1 MLQNNPELKSKIDQ
15 LWNKFWSGG
24 ISNPLTAIEQI
35 TYLLFMKRLDEQDLK
50 RQSDA
55 EFTGDKY
62 SSKFE
67 GKWIPPE
74 FRAKPRD
81 GDTQNEADK
90 KLADGKM
97 YEIDKRSLRWSEFKH
112 MQAEDMLQ
120 HVQGRV
126 FPFLKDLNGAES
138 NFTHHMKNAVFII
151 PKPALLV
158 EAVKTIDE
166 IFEVME
172 RDSRVGGQAF
182 QDIQGDVY
190 EMLLSEI
197 ASAGKN
203 GQFRTP
209 RHIIKLM
216 ADLVRPQLG
225 HKIADPACGSGGFL
239 LGAYQYVVTQLAIK
253 AGSKAGTKDMEPDED
268 GFVRTSV
275 AAALTERAQA
285 ILSASLYGYDID
297 ATMVR
302 LGLMNLMMHGIDEPH
317 IDYKDTLSKSYL
329 EESEYDIVMA
339 NPPFTGSID
348 KGDIN
353 ENLTLG
359 TTKTELLF
367 VENIYRLLKK
377 GGTACV
383 IVPQGVLFGSG
394 GAFRNLRQ
402 LLVDRCDLKAVITL
416 PSGVFKP
423 YAGVSTAIL
432 LFTKVWGPKDKVD
445 KPATDNVWFYE
456 MAADGYS
463 LDDKRSKQ
471 EGFGDLQDI
480 TTKFHA
486 RNPIF
491 YSDRTTKSFFVP
503 RAEIASEENNFDLSL
518 SRYKTDVFE
527 EVHYD
532 PPGVILDRLL
542 RAELGEE
549 LFNREIREKR
559 ENDLL
564 GAAGGIVRELLELRG
579 MLR

>member
-35 TYLLFMKRLDEQDLK
+35 TYLLFMKRLDELDQK
-50 RQSDA
+50 KQADA
-55 EFTGDKY
+55 EFTGEKY
-62 SSKFE
+62 TSKFE
-67 GKWIPPE
+67 GRWIPPE
-74 FRAKPRD
+74 YRAKLRD
-81 GDTQNEADK
+81 GDTQRETDK

-97 YEIDKRSLRWSEFKH
+97 YEIDKRTLRWSEFKH

-120 HVQGRV
+120 HVQGKV

-158 EAVKTIDE
+158 ETVKTIDE

-172 RDSRVGGQAF
+172 RDSRENGQAF

-197 ASAGKN
+197 ATAGKN

-216 ADLVRPQLG
+216 ADLVQPQLG

-253 AGSKAGTKDMEPDED
+253 AGTQNLAPDED

-275 AAALTERAQA
+275 AAALTEKAQA
-285 ILSASLYGYDID
+285 ILSSSLRGYDID

-317 IDYKDTLSKSYL
+317 IDYKDTLSKSFV
-329 EESEYDIVMA
+329 EESEYDIVLA

-353 ENLTLG
+353 ENLQLG

-383 IVPQGVLFGSG
+383 IVPQGVLFGAG
-394 GAFRNLRQ
+394 GAFKALRQ
-402 LLVDRCDLKAVITL
+402 MLIERCDLKAVITL

-432 LFTKVWGPKDKVD
+432 LFTKVWGPKDKLTQ
-445 KPATDNVWFYE
+445 PATEHVWFYE
-456 MAADGYS
+456 MTADGYS

-471 EGFGDLQDI
+471 QGNGDLQDI
-480 TTKFHA
+480 ITKYHSRKPA
-486 RNPIF
+486 TPDQE
-491 YSDRTTKSFFVP
+491 SDRTAKCFMVP
-503 RAEIASEENNFDLSL
+503 RTEIADEKNNYDLSL
-518 SRYKTDVFE
+518 TRYKTDVFE

-532 PPGVILDRLL
+532 APSVILDRLIQAEVGDVAE
-542 RAELGEE
+542 AELA
-549 LFNREIREKR
+549 KVHS
-559 ENDLL
+559 
-564 GAAGGIVRELLELRG
+564 GIVRELLELKG
-579 MLR
+579 MLA

>member
-35 TYLLFMKRLDEQDLK
+35 TYLLFMKRLDELDQK
-50 RQSDA
+50 RQADA
-55 EFTGDKY
+55 EWTGESY
-62 SSKFE
+62 ISKFE
-67 GKWIPPE
+67 GSWIPPE
-74 FRAKPRD
+74 YRNQQEPEKFA
-81 GDTQNEADK
+81 
-90 KLADGKM
+90 
-97 YEIDKRSLRWSEFKH
+97 IDKRTLRWSEFKR
-112 MQAEDMLQ
+112 MQAEEMLQ
-120 HVQGRV
+120 HVQGKV
-126 FPFLKDLNGAES
+126 FPFLKDLNSAES

-172 RDSRVGGQAF
+172 RDSRENGQAF

-197 ASAGKN
+197 ATAGKN

-216 ADLVRPQLG
+216 ADLVQPQLG

-239 LGAYQYVVTQLAIK
+239 LGAYQYIVTQLAIK
-253 AGSKAGTKDMEPDED
+253 AGTKDLVPDED

-275 AAALTERAQA
+275 AAALTEKAQA
-285 ILSASLYGYDID
+285 ILASSLWGYDID
-297 ATMVR
+297 STMVR

-317 IDYKDTLSKSYL
+317 IDYKDTLSKSYT

-353 ENLTLG
+353 ENLQLG

-394 GAFRNLRQ
+394 GAFKTLRQ
-402 LLVDRCDLKAVITL
+402 MLVERCDLKAVITL

-432 LFTKVWGPKDKVD
+432 LFTKVWGPKDKVTQ
-445 KPATDNVWFYE
+445 PATEHVWFYE

-471 EGFGDLQDI
+471 EGYGDLQDI
-480 TTKFHA
+480 IAKYHA
-486 RNPIF
+486 RDAATDT
-491 YSDRTTKSFFVP
+491 DRTAKCFMVP
-503 RAEIASEENNFDLSL
+503 RSEIADEKNNYDLSL
-518 SRYKTDVFE
+518 SRYKQDVFE

-532 PPGVILDRLL
+532 PPGVILDRLIQAEVGDVGE
-542 RAELGEE
+542 AELA
-549 LFNREIREKR
+549 KVQS
-559 ENDLL
+559 
-564 GAAGGIVRELLELRG
+564 GIVRELLELKG
-579 MLR
+579 MVG

>member
-1 MLQNNPELKSKIDQ
+1 MLQNNPELRGKIEQ

-35 TYLLFMKRLDEQDLK
+35 TYLLFMKRLDELDLK

-55 EFTGDKY
+55 EFTGEPY
-62 SSKFE
+62 QSKFV
-67 GKWIPPE
+67 GPWIPPE
-74 FRAKPRD
+74 YRARREEKD
-81 GDTQNEADK
+81 SDADWAR
-90 KLADGKM
+90 KLEDEKR
-97 YEIDKRSLRWSEFKH
+97 YEIDRRRLRWSEFKR

-120 HVQGRV
+120 HVQSKV
-126 FPFLKDLNGAES
+126 FPFLKDLNGTES
-138 NFTHHMKNAVFII
+138 KFTHHMKNAVFII
-151 PKPALLV
+151 PKPMLLV

-172 RDSRVGGQAF
+172 RDSRINGQAF

-197 ASAGKN
+197 ATAGKN

-216 ADLVRPQLG
+216 ADLVQPQLG

-239 LGAYQYVVTQLAIK
+239 LGAYQYVVTQLAIR
-253 AGSKAGTKDMEPDED
+253 AGSKNLVPDED

-275 AAALTERAQA
+275 AASLTANAQS
-285 ILSASLYGYDID
+285 ILQASLYGYDID

-317 IDYKDTLSKSYL
+317 IDYQDTLSKGYT
-329 EESEYDIVMA
+329 EEAIYDIVMA
-339 NPPFTGSID
+339 NPPFTGSIV

-353 ENLTLG
+353 ENLQLA

-394 GAFRNLRQ
+394 AAFKTLRQ
-402 LLVDRCDLKAVITL
+402 LLVERCDLKAVITL

-432 LFTKVWGPKDKVD
+432 LFTKVYGAKDKVD
-445 KPATDNVWFYE
+445 RPATEQVWFYE
-456 MAADGYS
+456 MQADGYS

-471 EGFGDLQDI
+471 EGYGDLQDI
-480 TTKFHA
+480 VAQYHA
-486 RNPIF
+486 R
-491 YSDRTTKSFFVP
+491 YAATDTERTAKCFMVP
-503 RAEIASEENNFDLSL
+503 RSEIEAEGYDLSL
-518 SRYKTDVFE
+518 SHYKEDVFE

-532 PPGVILDRLL
+532 APGVILDWLI
-542 RAELGEE
+542 RAEVGDVNEIE
-549 LFNREIREKR
+549 LSKVES
-559 ENDLL
+559 
-564 GAAGGIVRELLELRG
+564 GILRQLLELRG

>member
-35 TYLLFMKRLDEQDLK
+35 TYLLFMKRLDELDLK
-50 RQSDA
+50 KKADA
-55 EFTGDKY
+55 DWTGEKY
-62 SSKFE
+62 TSKFE
-67 GKWIPPE
+67 GTWIPPE
-74 FRAKPRD
+74 YRTKLRE
-81 GDTQNEADK
+81 GDTQNETDK

-97 YEIDKRSLRWSEFKH
+97 YEIDKRTLRWSEFKR

-120 HVQGRV
+120 HVQGKV
-126 FPFLKDLNGAES
+126 FPFLKELNGAES

-172 RDSRVGGQAF
+172 KDSRDKGQAF

-216 ADLVRPQLG
+216 TELVQPQLG
-225 HKIADPACGSGGFL
+225 HCIADPACGSGGFL
-239 LGAYQYVVTQLAIK
+239 LGAYQYIVTQLALK
-253 AGSKAGTKDMEPDED
+253 AGAKDLQTDED

-275 AAALTERAQA
+275 SAGLTETAQT
-285 ILSASLYGYDID
+285 ILSGTLFGYDID
-297 ATMVR
+297 STMVR
-302 LGLMNLMMHGIDEPH
+302 LGLMNLMMHGINEPQ
-317 IDYKDTLSKSYL
+317 IDYKDTLSKSFT
-329 EESEYDIVMA
+329 EEAEYDIVMA

-353 ENLTLG
+353 ENLSLA
-359 TTKTELLF
+359 TTNTELLF
-367 VENIYRLLKK
+367 VENIYRLLRI

-394 GAFRNLRQ
+394 GAFKALRQ
-402 LLVDRCDLKAVITL
+402 LLVERCDLKAVITL

-432 LFTKVWGPKDKVD
+432 LFTKVWGPKDKVTQ
-445 KPATDNVWFYE
+445 PATENVWFYE

-463 LDDKRSKQ
+463 LDDKRTKQ
-471 EGFGDLQDI
+471 QGYGDLQDI
-480 TTKFHA
+480 VAKYHV
-486 RNPIF
+486 RNPAIDA
-491 YSDRTTKSFFVP
+491 DRTQKCFVVP
-503 RAEIASEENNFDLSL
+503 RAEIENEGYDLSL
-518 SRYKTDVFE
+518 SRYKEDVFE
-527 EVHYD
+527 EMEYEA
-532 PPGVILDRLL
+532 PGVILNRLL
-542 RAELGEE
+542 RGELGEE
-549 LFNREIREKR
+549 FFNHGIHGQHGKVLEGVKS
-559 ENDLL
+559 
-564 GAAGGIVRELLELRG
+564 GIVRELLELREMIG
-579 MLR
+579 

>member
-35 TYLLFMKRLDEQDLK
+35 TYLLFMKRLDELDQK
-50 RQSDA
+50 RQADA
-55 EFTGDKY
+55 EWTGENY
-62 SSKFE
+62 TSKFV
-67 GKWIPPE
+67 GSWIPPE
-74 FRAKPRD
+74 YRSQQEPEKFA
-81 GDTQNEADK
+81 
-90 KLADGKM
+90 
-97 YEIDKRSLRWSEFKH
+97 IDKRSLRWSEFKR
-112 MQAEDMLQ
+112 MQAEEMLQ
-120 HVQGRV
+120 HVQGKV

-158 EAVKTIDE
+158 EAVKTIDD

-172 RDSRVGGQAF
+172 RDSRENGQAF

-197 ASAGKN
+197 ATAGKN

-216 ADLVRPQLG
+216 ADLVEPQLG

-239 LGAYQYVVTQLAIK
+239 LGAYQYIVTQLAIK
-253 AGSKAGTKDMEPDED
+253 AGTKDLTPDED

-275 AAALTERAQA
+275 AASFTEKAQA
-285 ILSASLYGYDID
+285 ILGSSLWGYDID

-317 IDYKDTLSKSYL
+317 IDYKDTLSKGYT
-329 EESEYDIVMA
+329 EEAEYDIVMA

-353 ENLTLG
+353 EHLQLG

-394 GAFRNLRQ
+394 GAFKSLRQ
-402 LLVDRCDLKAVITL
+402 LLVERCDLKAVITM

-432 LFTKVWGPKDKVD
+432 LFTKVWGTKDKVTQ
-445 KPATDNVWFYE
+445 PATEHVWFYE
-456 MAADGYS
+456 MASDGYS
-463 LDDKRSKQ
+463 PDDKRSKQ
-471 EGFGDLQDI
+471 EGYGDLQDI
-480 TTKFHA
+480 IAKYHA
-486 RNPIF
+486 RNPATDT
-491 YSDRTTKSFFVP
+491 DRTVKYFMVP
-503 RAEIASEENNFDLSL
+503 RSEIADEKNNFDLSL

-532 PPGVILDRLL
+532 TPGMILDRLIQSEVGDVDE
-542 RAELGEE
+542 AELA
-549 LFNREIREKR
+549 KVQS
-559 ENDLL
+559 
-564 GAAGGIVRELLELRG
+564 GIVRELLELKG
-579 MLR
+579 MVG

>member
-35 TYLLFMKRLDEQDLK
+35 TYLLFMKRLDELDQK
-50 RQSDA
+50 RQANARDGWSDP
-55 EFTGDKY
+55 Y
-62 SSKFE
+62 QSKFE
-67 GKWIPPE
+67 GTWIPPE
-74 FRAKPRD
+74 ERNWPVAEQRP
-81 GDTQNEADK
+81 
-90 KLADGKM
+90 
-97 YEIDKRSLRWSEFKH
+97 IDKRTLRWSEFKR
-112 MQAEDMLQ
+112 MQAEEMLQ
-120 HVQGRV
+120 HVQGKV

-172 RDSRVGGQAF
+172 KDSRENGQAF

-190 EMLLSEI
+190 EMLLAEI
-197 ASAGKN
+197 ATAGKN

-216 ADLVRPQLG
+216 AELVQPQLG
-225 HKIADPACGSGGFL
+225 HKIADPACGTGGFL
-239 LGAYQYVVTQLAIK
+239 LGAYQYIVTQLAIN
-253 AGSKAGTKDMEPDED
+253 AGAKNLKPDED
-268 GFVRTSV
+268 GFIRTSV
-275 AAALTERAQA
+275 AATFDEKRQFVLQE
-285 ILSASLYGYDID
+285 SLYGYDID

-317 IDYKDTLSKSYL
+317 IDYKDTLSKSYT
-329 EESEYDIVMA
+329 EEAEYDIVLA

-353 ENLTLG
+353 DNLQLA

-394 GAFRNLRQ
+394 GAFRTLRQ
-402 LLVDRCDLKAVITL
+402 LLVERCDLKAVITL

-432 LFTKVWGPKDKVD
+432 LFTKVWGAKDKVA
-445 KPATDNVWFYE
+445 KPATEHVWFYE

-480 TTKFHA
+480 IAQFHA
-486 RNPIF
+486 R
-491 YSDRTTKSFFVP
+491 DAATDTVRTAKCFMVP
-503 RAEIASEENNFDLSL
+503 RSEIADEKNNYDLSL
-518 SRYKTDVFE
+518 SRYKQDVFE
-527 EVHYD
+527 EVNYD
-532 PPGVILDRLL
+532 APGVILDRLIQAEVGDVDE
-542 RAELGEE
+542 AELA
-549 LFNREIREKR
+549 KVQS
-559 ENDLL
+559 
-564 GAAGGIVRELLELRG
+564 GIVRELLELKG
-579 MLR
+579 MVG

>member
-35 TYLLFMKRLDEQDLK
+35 TYLLFMKRLDELDQK
-50 RQSDA
+50 RQADA
-55 EFTGDKY
+55 EWTGENYISKFTGT
-62 SSKFE
+62 
-67 GKWIPPE
+67 WIPPE
-74 FRAKPRD
+74 YRSQPGPEKFA
-81 GDTQNEADK
+81 
-90 KLADGKM
+90 
-97 YEIDKRSLRWSEFKH
+97 IDKRSLRWSEFKR
-112 MQAEDMLQ
+112 MQAEEMLQ
-120 HVQGRV
+120 HVQGKV

-158 EAVKTIDE
+158 EAVKTIDD

-172 RDSRVGGQAF
+172 RDSKEKGQAF

-190 EMLLSEI
+190 EFLLSEI
-197 ASAGKN
+197 ATAGKN

-216 ADLVRPQLG
+216 ADLVQPQLG

-239 LGAYQYVVTQLAIK
+239 LGAYQYIVTELAKK
-253 AGSKAGTKDMEPDED
+253 AGAQDLAPDED
-268 GFVRTSV
+268 GFTRTSV
-275 AAALTERAQA
+275 AAALTEKAQA
-285 ILSASLYGYDID
+285 ILSSSLWGYDID
-297 ATMVR
+297 QTMVR

-317 IDYKDTLSKSYL
+317 IDYKDTLSKSYT
-329 EESEYDIVMA
+329 EEAEYDIVMA

-353 ENLTLG
+353 ENLQLA

-394 GAFRNLRQ
+394 GAFKTLRQ
-402 LLVDRCDLKAVITL
+402 MLVERCDLKAVITL

-432 LFTKVWGPKDKVD
+432 LFTKVWGPKDKVS
-445 KPATDNVWFYE
+445 KAATEHVWFYE
-456 MAADGYS
+456 MVADGYS

-471 EGFGDLQDI
+471 DGHGDLQDI
-480 TTKFHA
+480 IGRYYA
-486 RNPIF
+486 RDAATDT
-491 YSDRTTKSFFVP
+491 DRTAKCFMVP
-503 RAEIASEENNFDLSL
+503 RSEIADEKNNYDLSL
-518 SRYKTDVFE
+518 SRYKQDVFE

-532 PPGVILDRLL
+532 APVVILDRLIQAEVGGVDE
-542 RAELGEE
+542 AELG
-549 LFNREIREKR
+549 KVKS
-559 ENDLL
+559 
-564 GAAGGIVRELLELRG
+564 GIVRELLELKG
-579 MLR
+579 MVG

>member
-35 TYLLFMKRLDEQDLK
+35 TYLLFMKRLDELDQK
-50 RQSDA
+50 RQADA
-55 EFTGDKY
+55 EWTGEKY
-62 SSKFE
+62 TSKFV
-67 GKWIPPE
+67 GSWIPPE
-74 FRAKPRD
+74 YRNQQEPEKFA
-81 GDTQNEADK
+81 
-90 KLADGKM
+90 
-97 YEIDKRSLRWSEFKH
+97 IDKRTLRWSEFKR
-112 MQAEDMLQ
+112 MQAEEMLQ
-120 HVQGRV
+120 HVQGKV
-126 FPFLKDLNGAES
+126 FSFLKDLNGAES
-138 NFTHHMKNAVFII
+138 NFTHHMRNAVFII

-158 EAVKTIDE
+158 EAVKTIDD

-172 RDSRVGGQAF
+172 RDSRVNGQAF

-197 ASAGKN
+197 ATAGKN

-209 RHIIKLM
+209 RHIIKLV
-216 ADLVRPQLG
+216 ADLVQPQLG

-239 LGAYQYVVTQLAIK
+239 LGAYQYIVTQLAIAAAK
-253 AGSKAGTKDMEPDED
+253 KNNSQLKLVPDED

-275 AAALTERAQA
+275 AAAFDEKRQA
-285 ILSASLYGYDID
+285 ILASSLWGYDID
-297 ATMVR
+297 QTMVR

-317 IDYKDTLSKSYL
+317 IDYKDTLSKSYT
-329 EESEYDIVMA
+329 EEAEYDIMLA

-353 ENLTLG
+353 EHLQLA

-377 GGTACV
+377 GGTAGV
-383 IVPQGVLFGSG
+383 IVPQGVLFGAGS
-394 GAFRNLRQ
+394 AFKTLRQ
-402 LLVDRCDLKAVITL
+402 LLVERCDLKAVITL

-432 LFTKVWGPKDKVD
+432 LFTKVWGPKDKVTQ
-445 KPATDNVWFYE
+445 PATEHVWFYE
-456 MAADGYS
+456 MVDDGYS

-480 TTKFHA
+480 ITRYHA
-486 RNPIF
+486 RDAATDI
-491 YSDRTTKSFFVP
+491 DRMAKYFMVP
-503 RAEIASEENNFDLSL
+503 RSEIADEKNNYDLSL
-518 SRYKTDVFE
+518 SRYKQDVFE

-532 PPGVILDRLL
+532 APSVILDRLIQ
-542 RAELGEE
+542 AEVGEAGE
-549 LFNREIREKR
+549 A
-559 ENDLL
+559 DL
-564 GAAGGIVRELLELRG
+564 AKVQSGIVCELLELKG
-579 MLR
+579 MIG

>member
-1 MLQNNPELKSKIDQ
+1 MLQNNPELKGKIDQ

-35 TYLLFMKRLDEQDLK
+35 TYLLFMKRLDELDQK
-50 RQSDA
+50 RQADA
-55 EFTGDKY
+55 EWTGENYTSKFTGT
-62 SSKFE
+62 
-67 GKWIPPE
+67 WIPPE
-74 FRAKPRD
+74 YRSQPEPEKFA
-81 GDTQNEADK
+81 
-90 KLADGKM
+90 
-97 YEIDKRSLRWSEFKH
+97 IDKRGLRWSEFKR
-112 MQAEDMLQ
+112 MQAEEMLQ
-120 HVQGRV
+120 HVQGKV

-158 EAVKTIDE
+158 EAVKTIDD

-172 RDSRVGGQAF
+172 RDSRENGQAF

-197 ASAGKN
+197 ATAGKN

-216 ADLVRPQLG
+216 ADLVQPQLG

-239 LGAYQYVVTQLAIK
+239 LGAYQYIVTQLAIK
-253 AGSKAGTKDMEPDED
+253 AGSKDLTPDED

-275 AAALTERAQA
+275 AAALTEKAQA
-285 ILSASLYGYDID
+285 ILASSLWGYDID

-317 IDYKDTLSKSYL
+317 IDYKDTLSKSYT
-329 EESEYDIVMA
+329 EEAEYDIVLA

-353 ENLTLG
+353 EALQLA

-383 IVPQGVLFGSG
+383 IVPQGVLFGSSS
-394 GAFRNLRQ
+394 AFKTLRQ
-402 LLVDRCDLKAVITL
+402 LLVERCDLKAVITM

-432 LFTKVWGPKDKVD
+432 LFTKVWGPKDKVTQ
-445 KPATDNVWFYE
+445 PATEHVWFYE

-480 TTKFHA
+480 IARYHA
-486 RNPIF
+486 RNAATDT
-491 YSDRTTKSFFVP
+491 DRTAQCFMVP
-503 RAEIASEENNFDLSL
+503 RTEIADEKNNFDLSL
-518 SRYKTDVFE
+518 SRYKTDVFK

-532 PPGVILDRLL
+532 APGVILDRLIQ
-542 RAELGEE
+542 AEVGNVDEAKLA
-549 LFNREIREKR
+549 KVHS
-559 ENDLL
+559 
-564 GAAGGIVRELLELRG
+564 GIVRELLELKG
-579 MLR
+579 IVG

>member
-35 TYLLFMKRLDEQDLK
+35 TYLLFMKRLDELDQK
-50 RQSDA
+50 KQADA
-55 EFTGDKY
+55 EFTGEKY
-62 SSKFE
+62 TSKFE

-74 FRAKPRD
+74 YRAKARD
-81 GDTQNEADK
+81 DDTQKETDKRHAD
-90 KLADGKM
+90 AKM
-97 YEIDKRSLRWSEFKH
+97 YEIDKRSLRWSEFKR
-112 MQAEDMLQ
+112 MQAEEMLQ
-120 HVQGRV
+120 HVQGKV
-126 FPFLKDLNGAES
+126 FPFLKDLNGTES

-172 RDSRVGGQAF
+172 KDSQEKGQAF

-197 ASAGKN
+197 ATAGKN

-216 ADLVRPQLG
+216 AELVQPQLG
-225 HKIADPACGSGGFL
+225 HKIGDPACGSGGFL
-239 LGAYQYVVTQLAIK
+239 LGAYQYIVTQLAIK
-253 AGSKAGTKDMEPDED
+253 AGTKGLAPDED

-275 AAALTERAQA
+275 AAALTEKAQA
-285 ILSASLYGYDID
+285 ILSSSLWGYDID
-297 ATMVR
+297 STMVR

-317 IDYKDTLSKSYL
+317 IDYKDTLSKSFI
-329 EESEYDIVMA
+329 EKSEYDIVMA

-353 ENLTLG
+353 ENLQLG

-394 GAFRNLRQ
+394 GAFKTLRQ
-402 LLVDRCDLKAVITL
+402 LLVERCDLKAVITL

-432 LFTKVWGPKDKVD
+432 LFTKVWGPKDKVTQ
-445 KPATDNVWFYE
+445 PATEHVWFYE

-471 EGFGDLQDI
+471 EGNGDLQDI
-480 TTKFHA
+480 IARYHA
-486 RNPIF
+486 RNAGADN
-491 YSDRTTKSFFVP
+491 DRTAKCFMVP
-503 RAEIASEENNFDLSL
+503 RAEIEAEAYDLSL
-518 SRYKTDVFE
+518 SRYKQDVFE

-532 PPGVILDRLL
+532 APALILERLIQ
-542 RAELGEE
+542 AEVGDVEE
-549 LFNREIREKR
+549 A
-559 ENDLL
+559 DL
-564 GAAGGIVRELLELRG
+564 AKVQSGIVRELLALRE
-579 MLR
+579 MLP

>member
-35 TYLLFMKRLDEQDLK
+35 TYLLFMKRLDELDQK
-50 RQSDA
+50 KQADA
-55 EFTGDKY
+55 EWTGDSY
-62 SSKFE
+62 NSKFE
-67 GKWIPPE
+67 GQWIPPE
-74 FRAKPRD
+74 YRAKARED
-81 GDTQNEADK
+81 DSQKETDKRQAD
-90 KLADGKM
+90 AKM
-97 YEIDKRSLRWSEFKH
+97 YEIDKRTLRWSEFKR

-120 HVQGRV
+120 HVQTKV
-126 FPFLKDLNGAES
+126 FPFLKDLNGTES
-138 NFTHHMKNAVFII
+138 SFTRHMKNAVFII

-172 RDSRVGGQAF
+172 QDSQKGQAF

-216 ADLVRPQLG
+216 TELVRPQLG
-225 HKIADPACGSGGFL
+225 HRIGDPACGSGGFL
-239 LGAYQYVVTQLAIK
+239 LGAYQYIVTQLAIK
-253 AGSKAGTKDMEPDED
+253 AGTNDLKPDED

-275 AAALTERAQA
+275 AAAFDEKRQA
-285 ILSASLYGYDID
+285 ILQATLFGYDID

-329 EESEYDIVMA
+329 EEAEYDIVMA

-353 ENLTLG
+353 ENLTLA

-394 GAFRNLRQ
+394 KAFKDLREK
-402 LLVDRCDLKAVITL
+402 LVTRCDLKAVITM

-432 LFTKVWGPKDKVD
+432 LFTKVWGPKDKVTR
-445 KPATDNVWFYE
+445 PATESVWFYE
-456 MAADGYS
+456 MQADGYS

-471 EGFGDLQDI
+471 EGYGDLQDI
-480 TTKFHA
+480 VARFHA
-486 RNPIF
+486 RNPEVDT
-491 YSDRTTKSFFVP
+491 DRTAKWFCVA
-503 RAEIASEENNFDLSL
+503 RADIEAEGYDLSL
-518 SRYKTDVFE
+518 SRYKEDVFE
-527 EVHYD
+527 EVEYEA
-532 PPGVILDRLL
+532 PGVIVERLL
-542 RAELGEE
+542 VGEMGEE
-549 LFNREIREKR
+549 FFNREIREKR
-559 ENDLL
+559 ERVL
-564 GAAGGIVRELLELRG
+564 AGVESGIVRELLELRG
-579 MLR
+579 MVG

>member
-35 TYLLFMKRLDEQDLK
+35 TYLLFMKRLDEIDL
-50 RQSDA
+50 
-55 EFTGDKY
+55 DKQAAAKDGWIEY
-62 SSKFE
+62 KSKFE
-67 GKWIPPE
+67 GSWIPPE
-74 FRAKPRD
+74 YRSQPEPEKFA
-81 GDTQNEADK
+81 
-90 KLADGKM
+90 
-97 YEIDKRSLRWSEFKH
+97 IDKRNLRWSEFKR
-112 MQAEDMLQ
+112 MQAEEMLQ
-120 HVQGRV
+120 HVQGKV

-172 RDSRVGGQAF
+172 KDSRENGQAF

-197 ASAGKN
+197 ATAGKN

-216 ADLVRPQLG
+216 ADLVQPQLG

-239 LGAYQYVVTQLAIK
+239 LGAYQYIVTQLAIK
-253 AGSKAGTKDMEPDED
+253 AGTTGLTPDED

-275 AAALTERAQA
+275 AAAFDAKRQA
-285 ILSASLYGYDID
+285 ILQESLYGYDID
-297 ATMVR
+297 STMVR

-317 IDYKDTLSKSYL
+317 IDYKDTLSKSYT

-353 ENLTLG
+353 ENLQLG

-394 GAFRNLRQ
+394 GAFKTLRQ
-402 LLVDRCDLKAVITL
+402 LLVERCDLKAVITL

-432 LFTKVWGPKDKVD
+432 LFTKVWGPKDKVTQ
-445 KPATDNVWFYE
+445 PATEHVWFYE
-456 MAADGYS
+456 MQVDGYS

-480 TTKFHA
+480 VAKYHA
-486 RNPIF
+486 RNASIDT
-491 YSDRTTKSFFVP
+491 DRTAKCFMVP
-503 RAEIASEENNFDLSL
+503 RAEIEAEGYDLSL
-518 SRYKTDVFE
+518 SRYKEDVFE
-527 EVHYD
+527 EVKYD
-532 PPGVILDRLL
+532 EPGVILDRLL
-542 RAELGEE
+542 RAELGDEF
-549 LFNREIREKR
+549 FNHEIHEKH
-559 ENDLL
+559 EMVL
-564 GAAGGIVRELLELRG
+564 AGMQSGIVRELLELKG
-579 MLR
+579 MVG